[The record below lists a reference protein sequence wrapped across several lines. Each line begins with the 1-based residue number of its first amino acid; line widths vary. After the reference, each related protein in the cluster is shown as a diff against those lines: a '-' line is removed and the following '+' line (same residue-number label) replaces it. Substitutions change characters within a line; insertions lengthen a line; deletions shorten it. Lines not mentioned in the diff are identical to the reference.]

1 MGDKAPATPMKKV
14 QIVTLNITRT
24 ENVKVTET
32 ATDKTLHHLLLTE
45 KGGGFAP
52 VDQCYVYDRLGN
64 QLTFVDLNNK
74 TIRTKT
80 LSDSAVE
87 DLNSVVVNLP
97 DFPILKPCTSTEC
110 TNFGL
115 SYYRLVSEEKR
126 VPESGIAFWDD
137 KTTGTESLNK
147 VREKITELSG

>member
-1 MGDKAPATPMKKV
+1 MESEAPNIRINKFQNIFIYSMKRYVMESSSKY
-14 QIVTLNITRT
+14 
-24 ENVKVTET
+24 
-32 ATDKTLHHLLLTE
+32 TDLHHLLLTE

-52 VDQCYVYDRLGN
+52 VDQFYVYDRLGN
-64 QLTFVDLNNK
+64 QLTFVDLKNK

-137 KTTGTESLNK
+137 KTKGTESLNK